1 MSANLF
7 TRDDTLL
14 GVCEGLGEE
23 FGFHP
28 NYLRVVLAAMLLWNP
43 IAVIGGYLSIGVVL
57 MVARWLLPA
66 RRPAA
71 PTDAAEPVAQNDGV
85 ASALPLAA

>member
-1 MSANLF
+1 MSGNLF

-28 NYLRVVLAAMLLWNP
+28 NILRIVLASMLLWNP
-43 IAVIGGYLSIGVVL
+43 LAVIGGYLAIGVVL
-57 MVARWLLPA
+57 MASRWLIPA
-66 RRPAA
+66 RRPV
-71 PTDAAEPVAQNDGV
+71 PQETTGPVADNDAV
-85 ASALPLAA
+85 APPLPLAA